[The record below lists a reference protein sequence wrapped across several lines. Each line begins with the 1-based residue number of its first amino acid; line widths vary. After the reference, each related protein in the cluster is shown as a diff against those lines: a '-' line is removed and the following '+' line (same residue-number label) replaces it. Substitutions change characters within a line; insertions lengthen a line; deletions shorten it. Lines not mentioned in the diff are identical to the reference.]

1 MVGAIMGA
9 ISQGQPMGVAIK
21 MGLKAAY
28 LSLLSSDAVS
38 SDLNYGYL
46 TLNDEWS
53 NIEPKMYQL

>member
-1 MVGAIMGA
+1 MGA